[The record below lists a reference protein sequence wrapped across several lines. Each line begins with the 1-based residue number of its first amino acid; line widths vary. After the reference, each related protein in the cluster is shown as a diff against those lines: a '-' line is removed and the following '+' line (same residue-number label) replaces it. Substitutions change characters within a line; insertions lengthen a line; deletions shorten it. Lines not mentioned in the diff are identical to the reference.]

1 MAEATAVVVATE
13 AAEAA
18 VAVERARLASAPQD
32 AAIAHAGADA
42 SGAAPWTLDRLRGQ
56 PLPEPEAIVYLL
68 AFARARPYYVN
79 VMSKAISSSLVRAYE
94 EMNWL
99 NRMQK
104 RRYGPEQMTPLY
116 LVYFE
121 PHASYDAAVARCEHI
136 WAMPHVWQRNLIE
149 RFNGAWLNVIDEL
162 IAFPCSTHYVG
173 EMGLVAYSEPADA
186 PPPST

>member
-1 MAEATAVVVATE
+1 MAGEV
-13 AAEAA
+13 EAA

-42 SGAAPWTLDRLRGQ
+42 SGAAPWTLDRLRGR
-56 PLPEPEAIVYLL
+56 PLPEPQALVYML
-68 AFARARPYYVN
+68 AFARGQPYYVN
-79 VMSKAISSSLVRAYE
+79 VASRTLFSSSLVNAYE

-149 RFNGAWLNVIDEL
+149 RFNGEWLNVIDEL

-173 EMGLVAYSEPADA
+173 EEGLVPLNAQGHTAEPR
-186 PPPST
+186 